1 MKNDHNE
8 LLSQLSPGWSGVN
21 IALMVVLFMM
31 FWPLGLLMVG
41 YIIWGRSLGLNL
53 RQPETFAR
61 AGSKLS
67 QAFRVGVHSLNNAGS
82 SGSEVSDSEPSVTE
96 ASLRTEAEKLRI
108 DRAALQRERAEFE
121 AEKREFEQQR
131 EQA

>member
-8 LLSQLSPGWSGVN
+8 LLTQLSPGWSAVN

-41 YIIWGRSLGLNL
+41 YIVWGRSLGLNL
-53 RQPETFAR
+53 RQPETFLR
-61 AGSKLS
+61 AGSKFL
-67 QAFRVGVHSLNNAGS
+67 QAFRVGVQSLNNAGS
-82 SGSEVSDSEPSVTE
+82 SGSDVPDYEPTVTV
-96 ASLRTEAEKLRI
+96 ASLRAEAEKLRI
-108 DRAALQRERAEFE
+108 DRMSLQRERAEFE
-121 AEKREFEQQR
+121 TKKREFEQQR